1 MRQTAD
7 RIRHAVSFE
16 VIALAIVTPLGMMFF
31 GISLKDMGVVTIV
44 SATIATGWN
53 YVYNL
58 IFDHAMLRLRGAV
71 HKTPLIR
78 VLHAVLF
85 EAGLLIVL
93 IPFIALYL
101 GVGLWT
107 AFVMDVALAGF
118 YLVYAF
124 CFNWAYDV
132 IFPIPEADHLS
143 AARPQS
149 MERL

>member
-16 VIALAIVTPLGMMFF
+16 LIALAIITPLGAAVFDTP
-31 GISLKDMGVVTIV
+31 IKEMGVVTVV
-44 SATIATGWN
+44 SATIATCWN

-58 IFDHAMLRLRGAV
+58 MFDHAMLRRRGTV
-71 HKTPLIR
+71 IKTPAIR

-85 EAGLLIVL
+85 ELGLLFVL

-107 AFVMDVALAGF
+107 AFVMDLAFAGF

-132 IFPIPEADHLS
+132 IFPVPDPEKT
-143 AARPQS
+143 
-149 MERL
+149 

>member
-1 MRQTAD
+1 MRSTAD
-7 RIRHAVSFE
+7 RIRHALSFE
-16 VIALAIVTPLGMMFF
+16 LIALAIITPLGAVVFDTP
-31 GISLKDMGVVTIV
+31 LKEMGVVTVV
-44 SATIATGWN
+44 SATIATVWN
-53 YVYNL
+53 YLYNL
-58 IFDHAMLRLRGAV
+58 IFDHAMLRWRGSV
-71 HKTPLIR
+71 RKTPAIR

-107 AFVMDVALAGF
+107 AFLMDVAFAAF

-132 IFPIPEADHLS
+132 IFPVPDL
-143 AARPQS
+143 
-149 MERL
+149 ERA

>member
-1 MRQTAD
+1 LRQTSD
-7 RIRHAVSFE
+7 RIRHAISFE
-16 VIALAIVTPLGMMFF
+16 LIALAIVTPLGVLFF
-31 GISLKDMGVVTIV
+31 DVSLKDMGVVTIV

-53 YVYNL
+53 YLYNL
-58 IFDHAMLRLRGAV
+58 GFDHAMLRLRGHV
-71 HKTPLIR
+71 HKTPAIR
-78 VLHAVLF
+78 VLHAILF

-132 IFPIPEADHLS
+132 IFPIPDVGSVAEAP
-143 AARPQS
+143 R
-149 MERL
+149 

>member
-1 MRQTAD
+1 MRQTSD
-7 RIRHAVSFE
+7 RIRHAISFE
-16 VIALAIVTPLGMMFF
+16 LIALAIVTPLGMLFF
-31 GISLKDMGVVTIV
+31 DLPLKDMGVVTIV

-53 YVYNL
+53 YLYNL
-58 IFDHAMLRLRGAV
+58 LFDHAMLRLRGAV
-71 HKTPLIR
+71 HKTPAIR
-78 VLHAVLF
+78 VVHAVLF

-107 AFVMDVALAGF
+107 ALVMDVALAGF

-132 IFPIPEADHLS
+132 IFPIPDAVGVSD
-143 AARPQS
+143 AQG
-149 MERL
+149 